1 MLGVSLMS
9 TAIVF
14 LQVAIFVGFIVAAI
28 LLRRL
33 YVRYGLV
40 SDAYLSAG
48 LVVAAFSQL
57 HFALDPVV
65 ASGIVT
71 STDALRLVFY
81 AILVM
86 GIQAEIGGDFAALRR
101 ANAELNRLREVDAAN
116 ATLAERTRLAR
127 EIHDGLA
134 QDLWYAKLKQGR
146 LTQNESLDAEAK
158 TTAGEVLN
166 AIDSAL
172 AEARQAVMAMRV
184 DPSAASSLEE
194 VLRSYVEDFAD
205 RFGVRAEFEAEGT
218 LQRLPPR
225 TEAEVLRIVQE
236 ALNNV
241 RRHADATRRPGP
253 DGADRTDLA
262 HLGHR
267 QWTRVRPVGRAAGEL
282 RPARD
287 ARTRR
292 ARRRDAGHPVAPPGR
307 DADHRRSHDRGGTT
321 RVRPILRVM
330 LVDDHGF
337 VRSAIRQ
344 ALTAPD
350 VEVVGEAPTAEE
362 ALRIAPE
369 LRPDVM
375 LIDIDLPGMNGLRLL
390 RELRP
395 RLPDSKFVMLTVSTS
410 QADVLEAVRLGAV
423 GYLTKDLDSDALLR
437 AIRGVRDG
445 DLAMPRK
452 LAARTMRDLVDN
464 VGGRVMERGTPGLDS
479 LSPREEE
486 ILRLLADGMTDREIG
501 EAPDDLDPD
510 RRDPRQQ
517 HPAQARLA
525 KPGRGRA
532 PLPGAP
538 LTDRGEER

>member
-1 MLGVSLMS
+1 MHGVHATTVATSSRGLARLDATIIVLIIALSAISLVVWYSPGFPGVVNASALDIAINVAAIMIGVAVAILAWIRWRDTGETVALYESSAFVALTTINALMVGIVILGREADFGLAASQPGPAPIYVWTLTRGAVAAILVIGAARSLRREPPPLPPAVLVVVPALVLVLAAVMLFGREASLPPVPGAEAFDPNGPGVLGVSLLS

-14 LQVAIFVGFIVAAI
+14 LQVAIFAGFIVAAI

-33 YVRYGLV
+33 YVRYGLM

-101 ANAELNRLREVDAAN
+101 ANAELKRLREVDAAN

-146 LTQNESLDAEAK
+146 LTQNERLDAEAK

-184 DPSAASSLEE
+184 DLAAASSLEE

-241 RRHADATRRPGP
+241 RRHADATVV
-253 DGADRTDLA
+253 
-262 HLGHR
+262 
-267 QWTRVRPVGRAAGEL
+267 RVRTERTGPISRVSVTDNGRGFDPSTVPPESYGLRGMRERAELVGATLDIRS
-282 RPARD
+282 RPQD
-287 ARTRR
+287 GTRI
-292 ARRRDAGHPVAPPGR
+292 
-307 DADHRRSHDRGGTT
+307 T
-321 RVRPILRVM
+321 
-330 LVDDHGF
+330 
-337 VRSAIRQ
+337 
-344 ALTAPD
+344 
-350 VEVVGEAPTAEE
+350 VEVSTEEAP
-362 ALRIAPE
+362 
-369 LRPDVM
+369 
-375 LIDIDLPGMNGLRLL
+375 
-390 RELRP
+390 
-395 RLPDSKFVMLTVSTS
+395 
-410 QADVLEAVRLGAV
+410 
-423 GYLTKDLDSDALLR
+423 R
-437 AIRGVRDG
+437 A
-445 DLAMPRK
+445 
-452 LAARTMRDLVDN
+452 
-464 VGGRVMERGTPGLDS
+464 
-479 LSPREEE
+479 
-486 ILRLLADGMTDREIG
+486 
-501 EAPDDLDPD
+501 
-510 RRDPRQQ
+510 
-517 HPAQARLA
+517 
-525 KPGRGRA
+525 
-532 PLPGAP
+532 
-538 LTDRGEER
+538 

>member
-1 MLGVSLMS
+1 MHGVHVTTATTPHRGLARLDAMIIGLIVVLSAISLAVWYNPGFPGVEDARALDIAINVAAIMIGAAVAILAWIRWRDGGETVALYESSAFVALTTINTLMVAIVIVGREGDFGLAASQPGAAPIYLWTLTRGTVAAILVIGAARSLRREPPPLPPSILVIVPALVLVLAGVMLFGREASLPPVPGAEAFDPNGPGVLGVSLVS
-9 TAIVF
+9 TAVVF
-14 LQVAIFVGFIVAAI
+14 LQVAIFAGFIVAAI

-65 ASGIVT
+65 AFGIVT

-86 GIQAEIGGDFAALRR
+86 GIQAEISGDFAALRR
-101 ANAELNRLREVDAAN
+101 ANVELSRLREVDAAN

-146 LTQNESLDAEAK
+146 LAQNESLDAEAK
-158 TTAGEVLN
+158 TTAGEVMS

-241 RRHADATRRPGP
+241 RRHADATVV
-253 DGADRTDLA
+253 
-262 HLGHR
+262 
-267 QWTRVRPVGRAAGEL
+267 RVRTERTGPISRISVTDNGRGFDPSAVPPESYGLRGMRERAELVGATLDIRS
-282 RPARD
+282 RPKD
-287 ARTRR
+287 GTRI
-292 ARRRDAGHPVAPPGR
+292 
-307 DADHRRSHDRGGTT
+307 T
-321 RVRPILRVM
+321 
-330 LVDDHGF
+330 
-337 VRSAIRQ
+337 
-344 ALTAPD
+344 
-350 VEVVGEAPTAEE
+350 VEVTTEEAP
-362 ALRIAPE
+362 
-369 LRPDVM
+369 
-375 LIDIDLPGMNGLRLL
+375 
-390 RELRP
+390 
-395 RLPDSKFVMLTVSTS
+395 
-410 QADVLEAVRLGAV
+410 
-423 GYLTKDLDSDALLR
+423 R
-437 AIRGVRDG
+437 A
-445 DLAMPRK
+445 
-452 LAARTMRDLVDN
+452 
-464 VGGRVMERGTPGLDS
+464 
-479 LSPREEE
+479 
-486 ILRLLADGMTDREIG
+486 
-501 EAPDDLDPD
+501 
-510 RRDPRQQ
+510 
-517 HPAQARLA
+517 
-525 KPGRGRA
+525 
-532 PLPGAP
+532 
-538 LTDRGEER
+538 

>member
-1 MLGVSLMS
+1 MHGVHATTATTPHRGLARLDAMIIGLIVVLSAISLAVWYNPGFPGVEDARALDIAINVAAILIGAAVAILAWIGWRHGGETVALYESSAFVALTTINTLMIAIVIVGREADFGLSASQPGAAPIYLWTLTRGTVAAILVIGAARSLRREPPPLPPSILVIVPALVLVLAGVMLFGREASLPPVPGAEAFDPNGQGVLGVSPLS

-14 LQVAIFVGFIVAAI
+14 LQVAIFAGFIVAAI

-33 YVRYGLV
+33 YIRYGLM

-101 ANAELNRLREVDAAN
+101 ANIELSRLREVDAAN

-146 LTQNESLDAEAK
+146 LAQNESLDADAK
-158 TTAGEVLN
+158 TTAGEVMT

-205 RFGVRAEFEAEGT
+205 RFGVRAEFESEGT
-218 LQRLPPR
+218 LQRLAPR

-241 RRHADATRRPGP
+241 RRHADATVVRVRTERSGPISRISVTDNGRGFDPSAVPPESYGLRGMRERAELVGATLDIRSRPK
-253 DGADRTDLA
+253 DG
-262 HLGHR
+262 
-267 QWTRVRPVGRAAGEL
+267 TRV
-282 RPARD
+282 
-287 ARTRR
+287 T
-292 ARRRDAGHPVAPPGR
+292 
-307 DADHRRSHDRGGTT
+307 
-321 RVRPILRVM
+321 
-330 LVDDHGF
+330 
-337 VRSAIRQ
+337 
-344 ALTAPD
+344 
-350 VEVVGEAPTAEE
+350 VEVTTEEAP
-362 ALRIAPE
+362 
-369 LRPDVM
+369 
-375 LIDIDLPGMNGLRLL
+375 
-390 RELRP
+390 
-395 RLPDSKFVMLTVSTS
+395 
-410 QADVLEAVRLGAV
+410 
-423 GYLTKDLDSDALLR
+423 R
-437 AIRGVRDG
+437 A
-445 DLAMPRK
+445 
-452 LAARTMRDLVDN
+452 
-464 VGGRVMERGTPGLDS
+464 
-479 LSPREEE
+479 
-486 ILRLLADGMTDREIG
+486 
-501 EAPDDLDPD
+501 
-510 RRDPRQQ
+510 
-517 HPAQARLA
+517 
-525 KPGRGRA
+525 
-532 PLPGAP
+532 
-538 LTDRGEER
+538 